1 MGVFLRSVTTLR
13 ACVWARHEATVAVRG
28 DEASLKHRLDGLLV
42 LLVGL
47 LSSLDLLE
55 FEVEAVDGLELVLD
69 GLLLGEGGGLLV
81 LDFLLGPSSNT
92 CGLHPTHDKRG

>member
-28 DEASLKHRLDGLLV
+28 DEASLKHRLDGFLV

-55 FEVEAVDGLELVLD
+55 FEMEAIDGLELVLD
-69 GLLLGEGGGLLV
+69 GLLLGERGGLLV
-81 LDFLLGPSSNT
+81 QDLLLRPSPLARD
-92 CGLHPTHDKRG
+92 LHPRFEKMG